1 MAANQKSYNQVI
13 DYLNTFANQHQQ
25 IKTFGTGF
33 RSEINTTM
41 TEDNEYPFL
50 FIEPISHTINNR
62 YTQSYTLRI
71 YCMDIKQKDGS
82 NQTDVLSDTLQ
93 ILNDLYKY
101 IINDTTD
108 NFNIINI
115 PQAVPNTNYGV
126 EFCTGW
132 FMDTQIQ
139 VVINDTDCDIPL

>member
-1 MAANQKSYNQVI
+1 MAANQKSYNQVL
-13 DYLNTFANQHQQ
+13 DYLNTFANNHQQ

-33 RSEINTTM
+33 RSEINTVM

-50 FIEPISHTINNR
+50 FVEPLSHIINNQIQ
-62 YTQSYTLRI
+62 TYTLRI

-101 IINDTTD
+101 IVNDLSD
-108 NFNIINI
+108 NFNITNL
-115 PQAVPNTNYGV
+115 PQSIPNTNYGV
-126 EFCTGW
+126 EFCAGW
-132 FMDTQIQ
+132 YTDYQIQ
-139 VVINDTDCDIPL
+139 VIINPNDCDIPL